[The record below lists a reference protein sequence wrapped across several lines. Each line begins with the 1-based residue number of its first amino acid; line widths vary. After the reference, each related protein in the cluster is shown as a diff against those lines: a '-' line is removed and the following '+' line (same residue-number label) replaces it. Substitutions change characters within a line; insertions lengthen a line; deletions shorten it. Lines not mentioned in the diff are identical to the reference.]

1 MLLQHPLNTIHTLD
15 QSGQHGS
22 IRNPDVVM
30 TWAVE
35 QITSPRRVE
44 VEEDSCKC
52 VQLAL
57 HLETSSSSFPLWKNR
72 RIDYEPGTTMT
83 FSLRQAWKKFKPSLM
98 E

>member
-52 VQLAL
+52 VQLAV
-57 HLETSSSSFPLWKNR
+57 HLETSSSSFPV
-72 RIDYEPGTTMT
+72 
-83 FSLRQAWKKFKPSLM
+83 WKKRESITNL
-98 E
+98 ELR